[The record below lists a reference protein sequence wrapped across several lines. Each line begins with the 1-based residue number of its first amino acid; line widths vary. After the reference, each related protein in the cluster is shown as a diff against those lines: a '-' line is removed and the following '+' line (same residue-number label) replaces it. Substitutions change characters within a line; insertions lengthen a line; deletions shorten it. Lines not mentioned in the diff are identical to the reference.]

1 MKVEM
6 NAVGGASPTPAP
18 SPAETVDRNRQKMT
32 SEPEPADLAK
42 KINPEEVLDKIKALT
57 ENGVYSVRFENDERN
72 EKLVISLVDA
82 DSGEVI
88 RQIPPEEITS
98 AGEQL
103 QNLRGSLIDART

>member
-6 NAVGGASPTPAP
+6 NPVGGTSPTSAP
-18 SPAETVDRNRQKMT
+18 SPAEIVDRNRQKMA
-32 SEPEPADLAK
+32 SEPEPSDLEK

-88 RQIPPEEITS
+88 RQIPPEEIMS

>member
-1 MKVEM
+1 MSVEM
-6 NAVGGASPTPAP
+6 TAIGSASPNPAP
-18 SPAETVDRNRQKMT
+18 SPAENVERNRHKMA
-32 SEPEPADLAK
+32 SEPEPAELEK

-88 RQIPPEEITS
+88 RQIPPEEIMS

-103 QNLRGSLIDART
+103 QSLRGSLIDART

>member
-1 MKVEM
+1 MKMEL
-6 NAVGGASPTPAP
+6 NAVGGANPTPTH
-18 SPAETVDRNRQKMT
+18 SPAETVERNRQKMDV
-32 SEPEPADLAK
+32 EPEATALEK
-42 KINPEEVLDKIKALT
+42 KINPEEILNKIKALT

-72 EKLVISLVDA
+72 EKLVISLVDT

-88 RQIPPEEITS
+88 RQIPPEEIMI

>member
-1 MKVEM
+1 MSMELT
-6 NAVGGASPTPAP
+6 AVGSTNPNQPP
-18 SPAETVDRNRQKMT
+18 SPAEAVDRNRNKVGKD
-32 SEPEPADLAK
+32 PEPADLEK

-88 RQIPPEEITS
+88 RKIPPEEIMNI
-98 AGEQL
+98 GEQL
-103 QNLRGSLIDART
+103 QNLRGNLIDART